1 MPTEKYVLLVVNI
14 VVLPS
19 TAPPTP
25 KMYTQHDIEQALVGS
40 WSLIE
45 YFSNPYDGKGPSLHP
60 MGPDAR
66 GILTYHPDGCMS
78 VHLMPATNKQQ
89 QKKRQSRQTLND
101 GFMYT
106 GNYWVELHELETN
119 SSFVVCHRAEM
130 ASSLQL
136 EGKVQRRQVTLP
148 SRNRLVLS
156 FVGFEDFM
164 YGFFP
169 VSLLLG
175 DVRKEADCGGL

>member
-1 MPTEKYVLLVVNI
+1 MSCSLSTSSSSP
-14 VVLPS
+14 PS
-19 TAPPTP
+19 TAPSTP

-40 WSLIE
+40 WSLLE
-45 YFSNPYDGKGPSLHP
+45 YFSDPYDGKGPSLHP
-60 MGPDAR
+60 MEPDAR

-78 VHLMPATNKQQ
+78 VHLIPATNKQR
-89 QKKRQSRQTLND
+89 QKKQSRTTLND

-106 GNYWVELHELETN
+106 GEYWVELHELDPN

-130 ASSLQL
+130 ASLLQL

-156 FVGFEDFM
+156 LVGFEDLDGLM
-164 YGFFP
+164 
-169 VSLLLG
+169 
-175 DVRKEADCGGL
+175 VRPELMWERISRPCRAALR

>member
-1 MPTEKYVLLVVNI
+1 MSCSSSTSSSS
-14 VVLPS
+14 PS

-25 KMYTQHDIEQALVGS
+25 KMYTTQHDIEQALVGS

-45 YFSNPYDGKGPSLHP
+45 YFSDPYDGKGPSLHP

-78 VHLMPATNKQQ
+78 
-89 QKKRQSRQTLND
+89 SRTTLND

-106 GNYWVELHELETN
+106 GEYWVELHERETN
-119 SSFVVCHRAEM
+119 RSFVVCHRAEM
-130 ASSLQL
+130 ASLLQL

-156 FVGFEDFM
+156 FVGFEDLDGLM
-164 YGFFP
+164 
-169 VSLLLG
+169 
-175 DVRKEADCGGL
+175 VRPELMWERISRPCRAASR